1 MEAETG
7 RQKQVEV
14 EKAEN
19 RRTEK
24 ERVVLALDVGTQS
37 TRALLINAR
46 GDILGAAKSSHV
58 PAYFSLEA
66 DWAEQQA
73 DFYWEHVI
81 TAVTELKGGQPE
93 LWPLVEGVTITTIR
107 ATYVCLDREMR
118 PLRPAFLWLDKRKAE
133 GRPHLSPA
141 MAAAV
146 KLIGMEQTAVSQ
158 WRISVCNWLRE
169 KEPETWQKTAH
180 FSFLSGYLIYRLTG
194 RLVDSVSALVGHVP
208 FHHKK
213 RNWMTKHSFKRFVF
227 DIEPEKLC
235 PFKEA
240 GEVLGHIT
248 GEAAEATGIPAGLA
262 LYAAGSDKVCE
273 TIGMGCITPDKAA
286 ISFGTASTVSIT
298 TTEYMEPERFMPAYV
313 SMLPGAY
320 NPEIQIYRGYWLIS
334 WFKKEFAAK
343 EVEQA
348 KGLGI
353 SPEELLNR
361 RLQEIPPG
369 CEGLVFQPYFTPN
382 LTMPV
387 ARGAVVGFSDVHTRV
402 HIYRAIIEGIN
413 FALMNGLHKLEKK
426 SGVPVRELY
435 LGGGGSQSDE
445 ICQITADMF
454 GLPAIR
460 TQTNEVSG
468 IGSAM
473 AAFIGLGVFSDF
485 EEAARA
491 MVRPKDIFVPDMERH
506 KIYRRI
512 YQEIFMEIYGR
523 LAPLYAKQ
531 AAIRKLMR
539 KGAGKQPP
547 RNLDG
552 TT

>member
-1 MEAETG
+1 MEAESG
-7 RQKQVEV
+7 RQKRVE
-14 EKAEN
+14 N
-19 RRTEK
+19 GGK
-24 ERVVLALDVGTQS
+24 ETGELVLALDVGTQS

-46 GDILGAAKSSHV
+46 GDILGVAKSAHV

-66 DWAEQQA
+66 DWAEQRA

-81 TAVTELKGGQPE
+81 TAVTELKNRQPE
-93 LWPLVEGVTITTIR
+93 LWPRIVGATITTIR
-107 ATYVCLDREMR
+107 ATYVCLDRNMQ

-133 GRPHLSPA
+133 GRPRLSPA

-146 KLIGMEQTAVSQ
+146 KLIGMEQTAISQ
-158 WRISVCNWLRE
+158 WRISVCNWLQE
-169 KEPETWQKTAH
+169 KEPKTWQKTAH
-180 FSFLSGYLIYRLTG
+180 FAFLSGYLIYRLTG

-213 RNWMTKHSFKRFVF
+213 RNWMTKYSFKRFVF

-248 GEAAEATGIPAGLA
+248 GEAAAATGIPEGLA
-262 LYAAGSDKVCE
+262 LYASGSDKVCE
-273 TIGMGCITPDKAA
+273 IIGMGCITPDKAA

-298 TTEYMEPERFMPAYV
+298 TREYMEPERFMPAYV

-348 KGLGI
+348 KVLGI
-353 SPEELLNR
+353 SPEALLNR
-361 RLQEIPPG
+361 RLQEVPPG

-387 ARGAVVGFSDVHTRV
+387 ARGAVIGFSDVHTRV

-413 FALMNGLHKLEKK
+413 FALMNGLYQLEKK
-426 SGVPVRELY
+426 SGVPVREIY

-473 AAFIGLGVFSDF
+473 AAFIGLGVFSGF
-485 EEAARA
+485 EEAVRA
-491 MVRPKDIFVPDMERH
+491 MVRPKDIFRPDMERH

-512 YQEIFMEIYGR
+512 YQEVFMEVYGR
-523 LAPLYAKQ
+523 LAPLYARQ
-531 AAIRKLMR
+531 AAIRKLIR
-539 KGAGKQPP
+539 RGAAKTGES
-547 RNLDG
+547 
-552 TT
+552 